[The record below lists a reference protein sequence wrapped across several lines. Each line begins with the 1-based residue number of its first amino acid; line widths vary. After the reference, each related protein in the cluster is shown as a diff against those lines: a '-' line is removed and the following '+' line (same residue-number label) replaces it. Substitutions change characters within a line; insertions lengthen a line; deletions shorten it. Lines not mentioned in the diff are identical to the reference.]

1 MVKQQKRLVV
11 IGGGTAGMSAA
22 TTARRRQPDWEIIA
36 LERGPH
42 VSFFLS
48 GLPYLISGIVK
59 DAESLVVYTPEY
71 FREERNIDVRTGHEV
86 RRIDAGASLVEAV
99 NFWNG
104 EKTIIPYDKLVI
116 AAGAQPVRP
125 NIPGMS
131 LAGVFTL
138 RSLEAG
144 TAIKEFLQ
152 TRKVRRAA
160 LIGGGYIGLQMAE
173 ALRAVG
179 ADAAIVE
186 AGDSL
191 MPGTEPPIGE
201 LIEEE
206 VRRNGVEVVKQQL
219 ALSFEPDAE
228 GFVQKVVTDQGE
240 LEADIVIVAVGARP
254 DVAVA
259 REAGVAIGETR
270 AIATDDM
277 MRTNLP
283 NIYAAGDCVETRNL
297 ITGKAVYLPLGTTA
311 RKQGRVAGENAVGG
325 HATFAGIVGTT
336 ALKVFDLEVAQT
348 GLSEE
353 EAKAAGFDAVGAVT
367 RFPSHVRFFPDAQML
382 TIKLVADRRNGR
394 VLGAQMAGP
403 EAAAKHID
411 VIATALYAKM
421 TVDDLLRLDL
431 SFAPTLANASEGIRL
446 AAESVRRR
454 LLESK

>member
-22 TTARRRQPDWEIIA
+22 TAARRRQPDWEIIV

-59 DAESLVVYTPEY
+59 DAEALVVYTPEY

-86 RRIDAGASLVEAV
+86 RRIDAGAGLVEAV

-104 EKTIIPYDKLVI
+104 EKTNVPYDKLVI

-125 NIPGMS
+125 NIPGIS

-144 TAIKEFLQ
+144 AAIKEFLQ
-152 TRKVRRAA
+152 TRKARRAA
-160 LIGGGYIGLQMAE
+160 LIGGGYIGLQMSE
-173 ALRAVG
+173 ALRAG
-179 ADAAIVE
+179 DAEVAIVE
-186 AGDSL
+186 ASDSL
-191 MPGTEPPIGE
+191 MPGTEPAIEE
-201 LIEEE
+201 LIEAEIK
-206 VRRNGVEVVKQQL
+206 RNGVKVRKQQL

-228 GFVQKVVTDQGE
+228 GTVRKVVTDQGE
-240 LEADIVIVAVGARP
+240 LEAEIVVVAVGARA

-283 NIYAAGDCVETRNL
+283 NIYAAGE
-297 ITGKAVYLPLGTTA
+297 I
-311 RKQGRVAGENAVGG
+311 GRA
-325 HATFAGIVGTT
+325 
-336 ALKVFDLEVAQT
+336 
-348 GLSEE
+348 
-353 EAKAAGFDAVGAVT
+353 
-367 RFPSHVRFFPDAQML
+367 HV
-382 TIKLVADRRNGR
+382 
-394 VLGAQMAGP
+394 
-403 EAAAKHID
+403 
-411 VIATALYAKM
+411 
-421 TVDDLLRLDL
+421 
-431 SFAPTLANASEGIRL
+431 
-446 AAESVRRR
+446 
-454 LLESK
+454 

>member
-1 MVKQQKRLVV
+1 MVKQQKRLV
-11 IGGGTAGMSAA
+11 ILGGGTAGMSAA

-36 LERGPH
+36 LERGQH

-48 GLPYLISGIVK
+48 GLPYLISGTVK

-71 FREERNIDVRTGHEV
+71 FRAERNIDVRIGHEV
-86 RRIDAGASLVEAV
+86 RRIDAGAGLVEAV

-104 EKTIIPYDKLVI
+104 EKTTVPYDKLVI
-116 AAGAQPVRP
+116 AAGAQAVRP
-125 NIPGMS
+125 NIPGIS

-144 TAIKEFLQ
+144 AAIKEFLQ

-179 ADAAIVE
+179 ANAAIVE

-191 MPGTEPPIGE
+191 MPGSEPPIEE

-206 VRRNGVEVVKQQL
+206 VARNGVEVVKQQL
-219 ALSFEPDAE
+219 ALSFEPDAD
-228 GFVQKVVTDQGE
+228 GFVQKVMTDQGE
-240 LEADIVIVAVGARP
+240 MEADIAIVAVGAQP

-283 NIYAAGDCVETRNL
+283 NIYAAGDCVQTRNL

-336 ALKVFDLEVAQT
+336 ALKVFDLEVART

-353 EAKAAGFDAVGAVT
+353 EAKAAGFDAVGAVV
-367 RFPSHVRFFPDAQML
+367 RYLSHAPFISGARTL

-421 TVDDLLRLDL
+421 TVADLLRLDL
-431 SFAPTLANASEGIRL
+431 SFAPTLVNTSEGIRR
-446 AAESVRRR
+446 AAESVQRR
-454 LLESK
+454 LAEAQ